1 MIEKG
6 SDISGAW
13 RWFDRDTTEKSL
25 DFLRAAP
32 AISADAVLVDWCRVS
47 SRFMPFPD
55 EPTQVTIVDYQPGWP
70 SEFDRI
76 AGQLREV
83 LGRAA
88 IAWP

>member
-1 MIEKG
+1 APPPQSLPMR
-6 SDISGAW
+6 SWWTGAG
-13 RWFDRDTTEKSL
+13 
-25 DFLRAAP
+25 
-32 AISADAVLVDWCRVS
+32 VS
-47 SRFMPFPD
+47 SRFVPFPD
-55 EPTQVTIVDYQPGWP
+55 EPTQVTIVDHQPGWP

>member
-1 MIEKG
+1 
-6 SDISGAW
+6 
-13 RWFDRDTTEKSL
+13 
-25 DFLRAAP
+25 
-32 AISADAVLVDWCRVS
+32 
-47 SRFMPFPD
+47 MPFPD

>member
-1 MIEKG
+1 
-6 SDISGAW
+6 
-13 RWFDRDTTEKSL
+13 
-25 DFLRAAP
+25 
-32 AISADAVLVDWCRVS
+32 
-47 SRFMPFPD
+47 MPFPD
-55 EPTQVTIVDYQPGWP
+55 EPTQVTIVDHQPGWP